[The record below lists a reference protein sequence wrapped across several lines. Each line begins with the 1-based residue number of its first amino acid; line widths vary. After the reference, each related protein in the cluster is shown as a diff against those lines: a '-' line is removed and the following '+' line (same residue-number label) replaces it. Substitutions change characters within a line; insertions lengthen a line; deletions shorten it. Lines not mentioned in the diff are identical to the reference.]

1 MSWAGRAVVGVG
13 VMVRV
18 KRGEVL
24 AAAVAVEEL
33 GRGRAEGS
41 TKALVRVA
49 AAAPSTSKG
58 LM

>member
-1 MSWAGRAVVGVG
+1 MVGIEEV
-13 VMVRV
+13 VRV

-24 AAAVAVEEL
+24 AAAVAMAEL

-49 AAAPSTSKG
+49 VAAPSTSKG
-58 LM
+58 LT